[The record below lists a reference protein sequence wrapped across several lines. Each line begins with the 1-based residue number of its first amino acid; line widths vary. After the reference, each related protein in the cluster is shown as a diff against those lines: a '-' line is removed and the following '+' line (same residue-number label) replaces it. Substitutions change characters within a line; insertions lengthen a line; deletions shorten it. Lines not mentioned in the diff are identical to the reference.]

1 MGDDKWDTFTRDS
14 SPHLIKAKVKGNFK
28 GISAQEQKRMKNSRN
43 KILEN
48 GKQMDKL

>member
-1 MGDDKWDTFTRDS
+1 MEDDKWDTFTRDS
-14 SPHLIKAKVKGNFK
+14 SSHLVKAEVKGSFK
-28 GISAQEQKRMKNSRN
+28 GISAQEQKRMRNSRN